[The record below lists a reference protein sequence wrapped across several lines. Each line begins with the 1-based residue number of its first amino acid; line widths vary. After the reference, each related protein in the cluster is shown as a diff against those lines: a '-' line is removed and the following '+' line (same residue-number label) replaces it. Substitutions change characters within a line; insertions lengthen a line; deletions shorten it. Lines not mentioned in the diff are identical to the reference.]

1 MKPPNR
7 PLATKAL
14 RYVEPMEST
23 TIDTTHAHHAP
34 SERRN
39 QGFAL
44 RPVRLALRFG
54 VACLLAAGLAFAQ
67 GSSERADRIG
77 DAPLAE
83 GTAVTQAL
91 DTSHLLRHLDVW
103 GWSMI
108 FEADEP
114 FDRVSVALVA
124 MTRVHLDEDF
134 TRTVVGGGLTVQRPV
149 ASDRA
154 DVTVLLDGGG
164 DPRDLTIAI
173 DGDTSG
179 TEATLPAPLSAG
191 TGLVGRPYGPGHVVP
206 TDPEG
211 RLVLLEIYPDAN
223 DGVMATG
230 DVADMLAYL
239 AIEIA
244 VE

>member
-1 MKPPNR
+1 MTPQFR
-7 PLATKAL
+7 PLVVRGL
-14 RYVEPMEST
+14 RYVEPMESP
-23 TIDTTHAHHAP
+23 TIVTTHDHHGP
-34 SERRN
+34 SQRRN
-39 QGFAL
+39 QGSAL
-44 RPVRLALRFG
+44 RPVRLALLFG
-54 VACLLAAGLAFAQ
+54 VACLLTTGLAFAQ
-67 GSSERADRIG
+67 GSSDRSDRIG

-103 GWSMI
+103 GWSVV
-108 FEADEP
+108 FETDDP
-114 FDRVSVALVA
+114 FERVSVALVA

-154 DVTVLLDGGG
+154 DVTVLIDGEG

-179 TEATLPAPLSAG
+179 TEATLPAPLSDG

-206 TDPEG
+206 TDPDG

-223 DGVMATG
+223 DGVIATG